1 MVYVNKCVMFL
12 KIQKNLTILNF
23 LVYFDADDGCHDLNL
38 SLGQNAYYATIPSNR
53 QVSIKVSI
61 KIHLHKDLIGIY
73 YGNYFLVYTSIGNSN
88 RVHFLQF
95 GTTRL

>member
-1 MVYVNKCVMFL
+1 MIFN
-12 KIQKNLTILNF
+12 I

-61 KIHLHKDLIGIY
+61 KILFYKGLISIY
-73 YGNYFLVYTSIGNSN
+73 NGNYLNFCLACFH
-88 RVHFLQF
+88 RQLK
-95 GTTRL
+95 

>member
-61 KIHLHKDLIGIY
+61 KIQDSQHSHL
-73 YGNYFLVYTSIGNSN
+73 
-88 RVHFLQF
+88 
-95 GTTRL
+95 